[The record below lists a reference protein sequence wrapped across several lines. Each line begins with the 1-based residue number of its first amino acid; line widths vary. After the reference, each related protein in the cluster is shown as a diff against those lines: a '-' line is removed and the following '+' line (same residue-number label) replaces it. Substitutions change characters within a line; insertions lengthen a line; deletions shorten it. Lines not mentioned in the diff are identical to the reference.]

1 MRMQP
6 LSSARRMRSRLS
18 SSFARRSRYC
28 SYAARLGKSI
38 RASAWFVGPASF
50 VGSQ

>member
-1 MRMQP
+1 MQP
-6 LSSARRMRSRLS
+6 LSSARRTLSTLS

-38 RASAWFVGPASF
+38 RASATFVGPANF
-50 VGSQ
+50 VGGQ